1 MRLHRALLLPGLVA
15 LVGLAA
21 ACKSGTTASSAPAS
35 ASEATDPAAGSGGS
49 SSIDGGP
56 STPSSPA
63 PAGASGASG
72 GSDGDAGTTGP
83 AAPTP
88 APYLHFDV
96 NHVLSTGQSNSVAN
110 GGTPVLDVTQP
121 YANLMFS
128 SGVIPASGC
137 GDARGCTAYDKP
149 TSFVPLVEGDTFFY
163 PVQTMSAPMA
173 NTITAL
179 ARGPFATT
187 IKDADH
193 VVLVS
198 LHGRSGNTYWSL
210 RKGGSSYIQNSG
222 YVLPFDDGMREV
234 SDGLA
239 LAKAAGKTYVVRAV
253 TAIHGE
259 SDHYAYSTNTAEVPL
274 PGTDGK
280 STITSYLD
288 ALLEWQRDYQD
299 GVKAITGQTEPVPL
313 IISQMHLW
321 TDVPHSKVV
330 EWQYEAHVKSK
341 GKVVLAAPAYFL
353 GYASDCLHYTSESQR
368 WIGEYFAKVYARI
381 VFEGLP
387 WEPVRPKAVTIAGN
401 VVTAKFYVPKP
412 PLVLDVT
419 RVTNPGSYGFEYV
432 DAAGLNVPITDVQVT
447 SADTVTIKL
456 ATPAPGGRLRYAFT
470 APIPNCP
477 GPTSGVRGN
486 LRDSDS
492 TPSIYGHDLFNWGVT
507 FEEPAL

>member
-1 MRLHRALLLPGLVA
+1 MRLRRASLLSGVLA

-21 ACKSGTTASSAPAS
+21 ACRSGTSSSRAPAS
-35 ASEATDPAAGSGGS
+35 TSDGTDPPAGSAGS
-49 SSIDGGP
+49 SGAGGDP
-56 STPSSPA
+56 NASSPSA
-63 PAGASGASG
+63 PAGATG
-72 GSDGDAGTTGP
+72 GSDGDAGTSGP
-83 AAPTP
+83 PTP
-88 APYLHFDV
+88 TAVPYVHFDV

-110 GGTPVLDVTQP
+110 GGTPVLDSTQP

-149 TSFVPLVEGDTFFY
+149 TAFVPLVEGDTFFY

-179 ARGPFATT
+179 ARGPFAAT
-187 IKDADH
+187 IKDTDH

-234 SDGLA
+234 TDGLA

-280 STITSYLD
+280 STITTYLD
-288 ALLEWQRDYQD
+288 GLLEWQRDYQD
-299 GVKAITGQTEPVPL
+299 GVKAITGQTQPVPL

-341 GKVVLAAPAYFL
+341 GNVVLAAPAYFL
-353 GYASDCLHYTSESQR
+353 GYATDCLHYTSDSQR
-368 WIGEYFAKVYARI
+368 WLGEYFAKVYARI

-387 WEPVRPKAVTIAGN
+387 WEPVRPRAVTIAGN

-419 RVTNPGSYGFEYV
+419 RVTNPGSFGFEYV

-447 SADTVTIKL
+447 SPDTVTIKL
-456 ATPAPGGRLRYAFT
+456 ASAAPGGRLRYAFT

-477 GPTSGVRGN
+477 GPTTGVRGN
-486 LRDSDS
+486 LRDSDP